1 MLGGS
6 IGLNPSSPGGIE
18 RAPREDDCAA
28 CRVLP
33 STSPNSCSASKMV
46 APAAPCLAE
55 SEEERLGRCGSGRAG
70 GSGDGNSAMLLAP
83 AVDDG
88 LIVIV
93 GDVGVVEDDTS
104 GDVSNG
110 MRPFFGMD
118 SPQLG

>member
-1 MLGGS
+1 
-6 IGLNPSSPGGIE
+6 
-18 RAPREDDCAA
+18 
-28 CRVLP
+28 
-33 STSPNSCSASKMV
+33 MV
-46 APAAPCLAE
+46 APAAPSLAE

-110 MRPFFGMD
+110 MP
-118 SPQLG
+118 LGSQHLSGCGSQHLFAGAAGGTS